1 MIKKLIPPILVIL
14 ILVNICEAAIF
25 LKTRA
30 AAGLYAIDT
39 VMPKLS
45 GYLLDDTVASPK
57 PARCALIRV
66 SSDACAFC
74 RLDQPLY
81 SRLLAAVEARH
92 CNAAI
97 IAPKQGQRAA
107 IGSAAGA
114 MELQFIDMRL
124 GQVLKPV
131 MTPQTLLVD
140 DNGQLAWYRAG
151 MMDERA
157 LRAALKTVSGFR

>member
-1 MIKKLIPPILVIL
+1 VIKKLIPAILVIL

-25 LKTRA
+25 WKTRA
-30 AAGLYAIDT
+30 AAGLYTLDT
-39 VMPKLS
+39 VVPTLS
-45 GYLLDDTVASPK
+45 GYLLDDTVAYPK
-57 PARCALIRV
+57 PGRCALLRV
-66 SSDACAFC
+66 SSDGCQFC

-81 SRLLAAVEARH
+81 SRLLTAVEAHH

-107 IGSAAGA
+107 IGNTGGA

-140 DNGQLAWYRAG
+140 DNGQLEWYRAG

-157 LRAALKTVSGFR
+157 LSAALKIVSGFR